1 MKNTASKLVTIV
13 TEAVLETMLV
23 SDIDALGA
31 LGYTIT
37 DARGKGRRG
46 KRDAGW
52 APHANIRIEVI
63 CDAATAQVL
72 CQALSDR
79 YGDNYPMLM
88 TIAEI
93 TVLMPDAS

>member
-1 MKNTASKLVTIV
+1 MRKTACKLVTIM
-13 TEAVLETMLV
+13 TEAVLENMLV
-23 SDIDALGA
+23 SDIEALGA
-31 LGYTIT
+31 PGYSIT
-37 DARGKGRRG
+37 DARGKGSRG

-88 TIAEI
+88 TIADV
-93 TVLMPDAS
+93 TVLMPDAP

>member
-1 MKNTASKLVTIV
+1 M
-13 TEAVLETMLV
+13 
-23 SDIDALGA
+23 
-31 LGYTIT
+31 T

>member
-1 MKNTASKLVTIV
+1 MKTTANKLVTII
-13 TEAVLETMLV
+13 TEAVLENTLV
-23 SDIDALGA
+23 SDIETLGA
-31 LGYTIT
+31 RGYTIT
-37 DARGKGRRG
+37 DARGKGGRG

-63 CDAATAQVL
+63 CDAATAHVL

-88 TIAEI
+88 TIADV

>member
-1 MKNTASKLVTIV
+1 MKTTVNKLVTII
-13 TEAVLETMLV
+13 TEAVLESTLV
-23 SDIDALGA
+23 SDIETLGA
-31 LGYTIT
+31 PGYTVT